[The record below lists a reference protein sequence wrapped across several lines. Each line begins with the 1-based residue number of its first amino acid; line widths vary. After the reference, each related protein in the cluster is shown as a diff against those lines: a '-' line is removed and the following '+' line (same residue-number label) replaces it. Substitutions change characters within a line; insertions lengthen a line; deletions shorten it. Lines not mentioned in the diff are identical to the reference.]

1 MGWKLGPQCSRVQ
14 KPSFCRMIESSESWG
29 WGHINGLTNQ
39 RGRNLM
45 ASLGNGRHYG
55 TGHSG
60 NINQAKLFLL
70 EVLYQV
76 TCPRDR
82 KLTQILNHVPFWV
95 APVSCPSGSTLLGIW
110 IITWSSVP
118 TCVYLLSVIHSGTI
132 SDIRSLSRYNTHK
145 SNGVDH
151 LNVLKRRH

>member
-29 WGHINGLTNQ
+29 WGLINGLTNQ

-45 ASLGNGRHYG
+45 ASLGNGRHHG
-55 TGHSG
+55 TEHSG

-82 KLTQILNHVPFWV
+82 KLTQIWNHVPFWV
-95 APVSCPSGSTLLGIW
+95 APVSCHPVTSCLDYESSLGPVYPLVY
-110 IITWSSVP
+110 TY
-118 TCVYLLSVIHSGTI
+118 YLLFTQEPSQ
-132 SDIRSLSRYNTHK
+132 LSEVCQGITLTRAM
-145 SNGVDH
+145 
-151 LNVLKRRH
+151 VLIIWMC